1 MPQPRNLLRT
11 GALALAAISLI
22 VAGCSASA
30 SPTLTFVAA
39 PTSAPGAATAAS
51 SPVASL
57 APSATAVVAP
67 TIVLA
72 EWTVDTASTLK
83 AGTIKFKISNSGTI
97 AHELLVFKSDLQP
110 TAYPTDP
117 AGGIVE
123 EGGGVDLIS
132 DGENIDPAGTQTRS
146 VTLTPGTYLFVCNIP
161 GHFKAGMYTVVTVTP

>member
-11 GALALAAISLI
+11 GALALATISLL
-22 VAGCSASA
+22 VAGCGASA
-30 SPTLTFVAA
+30 APTLTFVAA
-39 PTSAPGAATAAS
+39 PTSPPGAVTAAP
-51 SPVASL
+51 SPVVSL
-57 APSATAVVAP
+57 APTAAIVVPP
-67 TIVLA
+67 TIDLA

-110 TAYPTDP
+110 AAYPTNP

-123 EGGGVDLIS
+123 EGGGVDLVS
-132 DGENIDPAGTQTRS
+132 EGENIDPGGTQTRS

-161 GHFKAGMYTVVTVTP
+161 GHFKAGMFTVVTVTP